1 MMKKFLLAGLAVMLA
16 GCAATKNVDLVA
28 TEKAQGDRI
37 VALNSARSPW
47 VYEIEKRL
55 KQKGFTVLRSASQQV
70 TVEKQSNSTTG
81 IYNEATARYVLNLN
95 GFAPNNAMTRCYGG
109 GYNFDYIDAELIDV
123 KKNQTMFHYSNSGYS
138 ENCPPLSGTIFTDI
152 TNLVADS
159 W

>member
-1 MMKKFLLAGLAVMLA
+1 MRKLFFFTLALILS
-16 GCAATKNVDLVA
+16 GCASTKNVDVVA
-28 TEKAQGDRI
+28 TEKAQGKRV
-37 VALNSARSPW
+37 VAINSARAPW

-109 GYNFDYIDAELIDV
+109 GYSFDYIDAELVDV
-123 KKNQTMFHYSNSGYS
+123 KNNQTMFHYSNSGYS
-138 ENCPPLSGTIFTDI
+138 ENCPPMSGSIFADI
-152 TNLVADS
+152 TNLVVGS